1 MKLIVGLGNPGPSYA
16 NARHSAGFLVID
28 ALAQHHQ
35 IAVNKIKHKGLEGN
49 GHIGEEKVV
58 LLKPQ
63 TYMNLSGGS
72 VREAMDFYKL
82 TPADLMVIYDDIS
95 LPVGAVRIREKG
107 SDGGHNGMKDII
119 RHLGT
124 EDFVRIRMGV
134 GAKPAGWNLAD
145 YVLSAFPSQEREEV
159 SHGIMVAGQAVEDIL
174 TIGLQKAMNRANLSV
189 KAAREKTSQMDEKG
203 K

>member
-16 NARHSAGFLVID
+16 NTRHNAGFLVID

-145 YVLSAFPSQEREEV
+145 YVLSAFPPQEREEV

-189 KAAREKTSQMDEKG
+189 KAAREKTSHMDEKG

>member
-1 MKLIVGLGNPGPSYA
+1 M
-16 NARHSAGFLVID
+16 
-28 ALAQHHQ
+28 
-35 IAVNKIKHKGLEGN
+35 
-49 GHIGEEKVV
+49 
-58 LLKPQ
+58 
-63 TYMNLSGGS
+63 
-72 VREAMDFYKL
+72 
-82 TPADLMVIYDDIS
+82 
-95 LPVGAVRIREKG
+95 PVGAVRIREKG

-145 YVLSAFPSQEREEV
+145 YVLSAFPPQEREEV